1 MNDGKPHPEPIFL
14 VPPGPDDEPLA
25 AQIARALNE
34 RRPAPD
40 SLPLLTDVA
49 QGDPYLAEQLAALHA
64 MWEIQPQPP
73 RGALD
78 RLRRRIAWWLLE
90 PELRQINAVHATLH
104 PPDRQPDR
112 AGGSRARSATTNR
125 RAHILT
131 QVNENLTRT
140 LQPACLITSTCTLE
154 SQLPREVRN
163 LSTHPSKSQG
173 HLF

>member
-90 PELRQINAVHATLH
+90 PELRQINAVHATLTRLIDSLIVLA
-104 PPDRQPDR
+104 DRERAARRRIEEYQSHKSTQPGAD
-112 AGGSRARSATTNR
+112 
-125 RAHILT
+125 
-131 QVNENLTRT
+131 
-140 LQPACLITSTCTLE
+140 
-154 SQLPREVRN
+154 
-163 LSTHPSKSQG
+163 
-173 HLF
+173 

>member
-34 RRPAPD
+34 RRSAPD
-40 SLPLLTDVA
+40 GLPLLTDVA

-90 PELRQINAVHATLH
+90 PELRQINAVHATLTRLIDSLIVLA
-104 PPDRQPDR
+104 DRER
-112 AGGSRARSATTNR
+112 AARR
-125 RAHILT
+125 RIEEHIY
-131 QVNENLTRT
+131 
-140 LQPACLITSTCTLE
+140 
-154 SQLPREVRN
+154 
-163 LSTHPSKSQG
+163 
-173 HLF
+173 

>member
-1 MNDGKPHPEPIFL
+1 MS
-14 VPPGPDDEPLA
+14 PPGPDDEPLA

-90 PELRQINAVHATLH
+90 PELRQINAVHATLTRLIDSLIVLA
-104 PPDRQPDR
+104 DRER
-112 AGGSRARSATTNR
+112 AARR
-125 RAHILT
+125 RIEEHIY
-131 QVNENLTRT
+131 
-140 LQPACLITSTCTLE
+140 
-154 SQLPREVRN
+154 
-163 LSTHPSKSQG
+163 
-173 HLF
+173 

>member
-1 MNDGKPHPEPIFL
+1 MNADTPHPEPIFL

-34 RRPAPD
+34 RRPVPD

-90 PELRQINAVHATLH
+90 PELRQINAVHATLTRLIDSLIVLA
-104 PPDRQPDR
+104 DRER
-112 AGGSRARSATTNR
+112 AARR
-125 RAHILT
+125 RIEEHIY
-131 QVNENLTRT
+131 
-140 LQPACLITSTCTLE
+140 
-154 SQLPREVRN
+154 
-163 LSTHPSKSQG
+163 
-173 HLF
+173 

>member
-34 RRPAPD
+34 RRSAPD
-40 SLPLLTDVA
+40 GLPLLTDVA

-73 RGALD
+73 RGSLD

-90 PELRQINAVHATLH
+90 PELRQINAVHATLTRLIDSLIVLA
-104 PPDRQPDR
+104 DRER
-112 AGGSRARSATTNR
+112 AARR
-125 RAHILT
+125 RIEEHIY
-131 QVNENLTRT
+131 
-140 LQPACLITSTCTLE
+140 
-154 SQLPREVRN
+154 
-163 LSTHPSKSQG
+163 
-173 HLF
+173 